1 MIITSSAFDDG
12 GMIPKKFT
20 GDGGDMNPEL
30 LIQNVP
36 AEAQSLALIL
46 HDPDAPT
53 PGGFTHWTAWNI
65 DPRTTIIKEESI
77 PPESVEGENSAGKIG
92 YFGPCPPPGAPHHY
106 HFQLYALDTVLGLPE
121 GAPVAALRKEI
132 EKHVVMSAELIGLYG
147 RERK

>member
-12 GMIPKKFT
+12 GMIPKKIHGRRRGYEPRAFDT
-20 GDGGDMNPEL
+20 ERSGGGAKPC
-30 LIQNVP
+30 
-36 AEAQSLALIL
+36 AYFARSGCA
-46 HDPDAPT
+46 DA
-53 PGGFTHWTAWNI
+53 GSFTHWTAWNI

-121 GAPVAALRKEI
+121 GAPWRRSGK
-132 EKHVVMSAELIGLYG
+132 K
-147 RERK
+147 

>member
-1 MIITSSAFDDG
+1 MIITSSSFDDG

-53 PGGFTHWTAWNI
+53 AGGFTHWTVWNI
-65 DPRTTIIKEESI
+65 DPTTTIIKEESI
-77 PPESVEGENSAGKIG
+77 PPGSVEGESDAGKTA

-106 HFQLYALDTVLGLPE
+106 HFELYALDRILDLPE
-121 GAPVAALRKEI
+121 GASAVAFRAAIDMHAIAK
-132 EKHVVMSAELIGLYG
+132 AELIGLYA
-147 RERK
+147 RT